1 MPWALLDMLARPAA
15 AFLLLISLIVLSFSE
30 TAAAAQGRTRYQA
43 LYNALAPGLIFGE
56 FERLVSVQHV
66 YSKRDDVRA
75 DSIRVTI
82 LSKSGRV
89 ELVPDKSGRV
99 DFPMTREL
107 LKENPWVESNQPQ
120 GSLGL
125 SATMELKISS
135 VREIPYAELFE
146 AMQQAQAALEKL
158 GPPMSA
164 RRVRGVDLLFDAKA
178 EASLTIEDAKSEEL
192 ALANAGGVISIR
204 MNEAWVKSKA
214 QVRMSAVLKSARPR
228 ID

>member
-1 MPWALLDMLARPAA
+1 MHVRPAA
-15 AFLLLISLIVLSFSE
+15 ALWLLISLILLNFSAS
-30 TAAAAQGRTRYQA
+30 AAPEQGRTRYQA
-43 LYNALAPGLIFGE
+43 LYNALAPGLVFGE

-75 DSIRVTI
+75 DSIRVSI
-82 LSKSGRV
+82 LSKSGRI
-89 ELVPDKSGRV
+89 ELVPDQAGRV
-99 DFPMTREL
+99 DFPMTTAL
-107 LKENPWVESNQPQ
+107 LEENPWVESNQPQ

-125 SATMELKISS
+125 SATMELKISGA
-135 VREIPYAELFE
+135 REIPYLELFE

-164 RRVRGVDLLFDAKA
+164 RRVRGVDLLFDANA
-178 EASLTIEDAKSEEL
+178 EASVTIEDAKSEEL

-214 QVRMSAVLKSARPR
+214 RVRMSAALKSARPR